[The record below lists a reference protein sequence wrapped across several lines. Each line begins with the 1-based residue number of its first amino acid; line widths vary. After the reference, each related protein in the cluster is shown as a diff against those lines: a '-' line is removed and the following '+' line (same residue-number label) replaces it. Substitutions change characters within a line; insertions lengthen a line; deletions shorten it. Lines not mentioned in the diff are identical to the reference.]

1 MLQGLQSAGF
11 FINEVI
17 FVALGLI
24 PLLLPELQSP
34 YYDGLE
40 PLLLSSNLVD
50 GAPHVKFYIND
61 IFSSKESPQEM
72 YKFLQDYL
80 LPRIKWFILKLSFK
94 KLRLFCD
101 EICALRL
108 IYKIGGIMLTK
119 LEQADRIRHFLVPTN

>member
-50 GAPHVKFYIND
+50 RAPHVKFYIDN
-61 IFSSKESPQEM
+61 IFFSKESP
-72 YKFLQDYL
+72 
-80 LPRIKWFILKLSFK
+80 
-94 KLRLFCD
+94 
-101 EICALRL
+101 
-108 IYKIGGIMLTK
+108 
-119 LEQADRIRHFLVPTN
+119 